1 MNRRLPIV
9 SGAELSNALQQRGFA
24 VVSQKGSHRKL
35 RDGNGRTVI
44 IPIHREVTP
53 GTLRA
58 IIRQAGLTVEEF
70 VDLL

>member
-24 VVSQKGSHRKL
+24 VVSQKGSHR
-35 RDGNGRTVI
+35 
-44 IPIHREVTP
+44 EVTP
-53 GTLRA
+53 GTLRP
-58 IIRQAGLTVEEF
+58 IIRQAGLTVAEF

>member
-1 MNRRLPIV
+1 MNPRLPIV
-9 SGAELSNALQQRGFA
+9 SGAELSKALQQRGF
-24 VVSQKGSHRKL
+24 VVVHRK
-35 RDGNGRTVI
+35 
-44 IPIHREVTP
+44 VTP